1 MLKFTALVALLVGS
15 LAVSCT
21 ESYSGFSRV
30 NPSNSKNKASSTTDA
45 SSTSTSTAD
54 ASGDKSTAGTTGST
68 VVAPAQV
75 NNNNVAANPVDKAV
89 KAILLDWPNV
99 IECRGTGAGTQYRQ
113 YFYLSHVRSGSK
125 VVFVDP
131 YNHNAVGAGA
141 YALVFNMDKS
151 SAGTNGGST
160 ESMADCVGK
169 SIAELGKMGRLHPAE
184 KGKNI
189 FSDWPDAIECKGA
202 AESQFVYLSHFG
214 DGSSPTYADPY
225 THKGT
230 GPGAYGLVFNSD
242 KTSKGTLGGSQESMA
257 DCVGKSI
264 GELQNMGRGKLLF
277 TGNSIFGEWP
287 TAIECRGVGANSGA
301 RQIFYLS
308 HTQNSGS
315 SVAFVDPYTHNGTGA
330 GAYGL
335 VFDSERKFESTLG
348 GSTASMDDCIG
359 KSISELT
366 NMGRVHF

>member
-1 MLKFTALVALLVGS
+1 MLKLTGPVALLTAS

-30 NPSNSKNKASSTTDA
+30 NPANSKTKTSSATNANSNLPSTSDSSGVKSNST
-45 SSTSTSTAD
+45 
-54 ASGDKSTAGTTGST
+54 TTGT
-68 VVAPAQV
+68 NGDTQAQV
-75 NNNNVAANPVDKAV
+75 NNPVAANTVDKTV
-89 KAILLDWPNV
+89 KKILADWPNV
-99 IECRGTGAGTQYRQ
+99 IECRGTGAGTQFRQ
-113 YFYLSHVRSGSK
+113 YFYVSHVRNSSQ

-141 YALVFNMDKS
+141 YALVFNMDKT

-169 SIAELGKMGRLHPAE
+169 SIAELEKMGRLHPAE

-189 FSDWPDAIECKGA
+189 FSDWPDALECKGA
-202 AESQFVYLSHFG
+202 AESQFFYLSHFS
-214 DGSSPTYADPY
+214 DGSSPTYVDPY

-230 GPGAYGLVFNSD
+230 GAGSYGLVFNSD
-242 KTSKGTLGGSQESMA
+242 KSSKSTLGGSQESMA

-264 GELQNMGRGKLLF
+264 GELQNMGRGKLIF
-277 TGNSIFGEWP
+277 TGKSIFGEWP
-287 TAIECRGVGANSGA
+287 TAIECRGVGANAGA
-301 RQIFYLS
+301 KQVFYLS

-315 SVAFVDPYTHNGTGA
+315 SVVFVDPYTHNGTGA

-335 VFDSERKFESTLG
+335 VFNGEKKFENTLG

-359 KSISELT
+359 KSIPELE